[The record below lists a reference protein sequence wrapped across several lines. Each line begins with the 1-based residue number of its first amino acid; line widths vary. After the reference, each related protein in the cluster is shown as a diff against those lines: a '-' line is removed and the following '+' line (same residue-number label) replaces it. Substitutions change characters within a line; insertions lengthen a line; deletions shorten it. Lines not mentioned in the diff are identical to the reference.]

1 MKRMRSPAPNRRG
14 EYEVHDVPN
23 RRVES
28 LRAKGWQEVGEA
40 STDGTGAPITDVHN
54 ADKAG
59 DPVLTATHRGGGYY
73 RVTCGDEVVAE
84 SATKAEAREM
94 GADV

>member
-1 MKRMRSPAPNRRG
+1 MALSFEQVKRLQREKARNRQ
-14 EYEVHDVPN
+14 
-23 RRVES
+23 
-28 LRAKGWQEVGEA
+28 KGGSGGLQAV
-40 STDGTGAPITDVHN
+40 
-54 ADKAG
+54 
-59 DPVLTATHRGGGYY
+59 HRGGGYY